1 MYLHTSLIQCCR
13 YLCGNRCICKA
24 LIFSVA
30 DAFFLTEVSATCSS
44 LNLQMLFSLPGMY
57 NCIYILLFLEFK
69 DTSFANFASTSHI
82 FDNMRM
88 FLIEILHPQPALSIP
103 CGCSPSKFCIFN
115 ALKSTI
121 TDIVAQYPLL
131 LFTSQLDPIH
141 SLQKIDIRNV
151 LPLNELNSNSTLI
164 FFHPRSN
171 IFLCYTL
178 V

>member
-13 YLCGNRCICKA
+13 YLCSNRCICKA

-30 DAFFLTEVSATCSS
+30 DAFFLTDVSATCSS

-88 FLIEILHPQPALSIP
+88 LLIKIVHPQLALSIT
-103 CGCSPSKFCIFN
+103 CRYILQKLRIFN
-115 ALKSTI
+115 SRKSII
-121 TDIVAQYPLL
+121 TDITAQY
-131 LFTSQLDPIH
+131 
-141 SLQKIDIRNV
+141 SLSSI
-151 LPLNELNSNSTLI
+151 
-164 FFHPRSN
+164 
-171 IFLCYTL
+171 
-178 V
+178 